1 MLTLARVV
9 ESHRNA
15 VQFAVIADNA
25 KAHAFMKG
33 DGAMV
38 HRRCDA
44 SDFTASMFGYSLEE
58 MCIQPSALA
67 RGSVGMCNTDQVNC
81 MSCSGTKFLSDIYG
95 EISGVNFAV

>member
-15 VQFAVIADNA
+15 VQFAVIAANA

-38 HRRCDA
+38 HRRCDGPYF
-44 SDFTASMFGYSLEE
+44 STTLRGYGFEE
-58 MCIQPSALA
+58 MCIQPAP
-67 RGSVGMCNTDQVNC
+67 
-81 MSCSGTKFLSDIYG
+81 
-95 EISGVNFAV
+95 